1 MSIANHPALLLNPNG
16 RTWTCEGKDDPAVI
30 DFHRTLP
37 DYAPTPLIDLDS
49 LAKRFG
55 VGHVLL
61 KNEARRFG
69 LPAYKILGASWG
81 IYRALIAK
89 LSLPAKVSLGELAI
103 AASKANIK
111 LYATTDG
118 NYGRAVARM
127 AKYLGIPAN
136 ITVPRFVDAATQEK
150 IRSEGATVKLIQADF
165 DGTVKAVEEEAR
177 QDPNGLLIL
186 DVAWPGYEDI
196 PQFIVDGYSTMF
208 SEIDSQAAELV
219 GRAPDLVIVPVGAGS
234 FAQAVIMHYRRR
246 ASSTQV
252 LAVEAEAAPCLYE
265 SLKKEE
271 RTAIVAGETIMNG
284 LCCGTLST
292 IAWPILQQGL
302 VGNVTVTDVEAHDAV
317 RLLKSLGVEV
327 GPCGAA
333 SLAAL
338 RSVLNYP
345 DAGSALQLGK
355 DSVVV
360 LLSTEGPREYVIP
373 TA

>member
-1 MSIANHPALLLNPNG
+1 MSTTKHPALLLNPSG
-16 RTWTCEGKDDPAVI
+16 RTWTCEGKEDPAI
-30 DFHRTLP
+30 IEFHRTLP
-37 DYAPTPLIDLDS
+37 DYAPTPLINLDS
-49 LAKRFG
+49 LARYFG

-61 KNEARRFG
+61 KDEARRFG

-118 NYGRAVARM
+118 NHGRAVARM
-127 AKYLGIPAN
+127 AKYLGVPAD
-136 ITVPRFVDAATQEK
+136 ITVPRFVDAATQEN
-150 IRSEGATVKLIQADF
+150 IRSEGATVKLVQTDYDESIR
-165 DGTVKAVEEEAR
+165 AVVEEAR
-177 QDPNGLLIL
+177 QDPNGLLLL
-186 DVAWPGYEDI
+186 DVAWSGYEDI
-196 PQFIVDGYSTMF
+196 PQLIVDGYSTMF
-208 SEIDSQAAELV
+208 SEIDSQAADLV
-219 GRAPDLVIVPVGAGS
+219 GRAPDLVVVPIGAGS
-234 FAQAVIMHYRRR
+234 FGQAVVTHYRRR
-246 ASSTQV
+246 GSSTQV
-252 LAVEAEAAPCLYE
+252 LAVEAEAAPCLHE

-271 RTAIVAGETIMNG
+271 STTLVTGETIMNG

-302 VGNVTVTDVEAHDAV
+302 GGSITVRDVEAHDAV
-317 RLLKSLGVEV
+317 RLLKSLGVEA

-338 RSVLNYP
+338 QSVMRYP